1 MKVMDIEKRV
11 HEILNDNHISGDVEV
26 LDTYDCFVIKVHIE
40 WGDWKHDHLRLRWN
54 ILNEF
59 NIGHWFEEATE
70 TDGSDCYCA
79 THTYM
84 IEKEVKEPLVLE
96 LQEV

>member
-1 MKVMDIEKRV
+1 MKAMDIEKRV
-11 HEILNDNHISGDVEV
+11 HEILNDNHIMGEVEV
-26 LDTYDCFVIKVHIE
+26 IECHDCFRIKVYIS

-54 ILNEF
+54 ILNKF

-79 THTYM
+79 THTYE